1 MANGLPNGMKLQ
13 SILKDPSYEK
23 DGQVYID
30 PDWLK
35 WADVSDEFVV
45 SDPSQCE
52 HGEQVCSECV
62 DFMRRV
68 IMANGLASGMR
79 LQMLRT
85 LSTKKTVWTKKACV
99 R

>member
-62 DFMRRV
+62 DSWREDYMF
-68 IMANGLASGMR
+68 R
-79 LQMLRT
+79 LVDEKGNTGEWFGSVL
-85 LSTKKTVWTKKACV
+85 
-99 R
+99 